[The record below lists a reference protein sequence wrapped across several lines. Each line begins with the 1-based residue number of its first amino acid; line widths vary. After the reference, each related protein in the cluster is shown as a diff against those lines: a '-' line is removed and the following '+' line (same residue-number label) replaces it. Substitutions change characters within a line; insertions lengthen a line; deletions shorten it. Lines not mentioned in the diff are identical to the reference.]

1 MEPLVPV
8 GADEPAREI
17 VRDMARRG
25 LLVSPLVVA
34 AGAIGWG
41 VNGALSVLV
50 ALAVVLVN
58 FLLSAWIIRKA
69 SHMPQMYVMMAIL
82 GGFALRM
89 LLVIGAI
96 NVAGMFDWAERIP
109 LGITVIVAH
118 IGLLVWETRHVSGS
132 LAFPGLKPQKG
143 EA

>member
-1 MEPLVPV
+1 MEPLAPNT
-8 GADEPAREI
+8 GDEPAREI
-17 VRDMARRG
+17 VLDMAKRG

-41 VNGALSVLV
+41 RNGAISVLF
-50 ALAVVLVN
+50 ALAIVLLN
-58 FLLSAWIIRKA
+58 FLMSAWIIRKA
-69 SHMPQMYVMMAIL
+69 THMPQMFIMMAVL

-89 LLVIGAI
+89 LLVVGAI
-96 NVAGMFDWAERIP
+96 NVAGLFDWAERVP
-109 LGITVIVAH
+109 LGLTVVIAH
-118 IGLLVWETRHVSGS
+118 LGLLAWETRHVSGS

>member
-8 GADEPAREI
+8 GTDEPAREI
-17 VRDMARRG
+17 VRDMAKRG

-69 SHMPQMYVMMAIL
+69 SHMPQMYVMMAIM
-82 GGFALRM
+82 GGFAVRM
-89 LLVIGAI
+89 LFVVAAI

-109 LGITVIVAH
+109 LGITIIVAH
-118 IGLLVWETRHVSGS
+118 LGLLVWETRHVSGS